1 MQRGLIVFSMK
12 DLERMKERV
21 AHLPMKI
28 EENEI
33 SVLPVAE
40 YQGEIVVIE
49 RLRNLSQALEE
60 IYSWGYVGF
69 DTETRPNF
77 HKGENHKPALMQ
89 VAGARKTFL
98 FRLNKLGFPPL
109 LLSFISDENII
120 KVGLALENDL
130 PELTL
135 HQKFSPAGMVDL
147 NQLCP
152 QLGFQNIGARKL
164 TAIFLKVRL
173 KKSQQTSNWEN
184 SILTE
189 AQLKYAALDSWI
201 CREIYS
207 ILMGIA

>member
-98 FRLNKLGFPPL
+98 FRLNKLGFPPCL
-109 LLSFISDENII
+109 LYTSDAADDLLCVDLGGRRII
-120 KVGLALENDL
+120 K
-130 PELTL
+130 
-135 HQKFSPAGMVDL
+135 
-147 NQLCP
+147 
-152 QLGFQNIGARKL
+152 
-164 TAIFLKVRL
+164 
-173 KKSQQTSNWEN
+173 KKTT
-184 SILTE
+184 I
-189 AQLKYAALDSWI
+189 
-201 CREIYS
+201 
-207 ILMGIA
+207 

>member
-109 LLSFISDENII
+109 LRSFISDENII

>member
-1 MQRGLIVFSMK
+1 
-12 DLERMKERV
+12 MKERV

-33 SVLPVAE
+33 SILPVAE

-109 LLSFISDENII
+109 LRSFISDENII

-207 ILMGIA
+207 ILMGIV

>member
-109 LLSFISDENII
+109 LRSFISDENII

-173 KKSQQTSNWEN
+173 KKSQQTRIS
-184 SILTE
+184 
-189 AQLKYAALDSWI
+189 
-201 CREIYS
+201 
-207 ILMGIA
+207 

>member
-1 MQRGLIVFSMK
+1 
-12 DLERMKERV
+12 MKERV

-109 LLSFISDENII
+109 LRSFISDENII

-207 ILMGIA
+207 ILMGIV

>member
-109 LLSFISDENII
+109 LRSFISDENII

-207 ILMGIA
+207 ILMGIV

>member
-1 MQRGLIVFSMK
+1 
-12 DLERMKERV
+12 MKERV

-109 LLSFISDENII
+109 LRSFISDENII